1 MESKEKK
8 YYDAQIQILLD
19 KYISKEQ
26 YQDFKSIIDEVFQ
39 RRAYEYEFSPGRIE
53 KEIKNFLK
61 NVKSIEFDDAKKLNN
76 GNEVLGS
83 YDKIEHKILLNKAE
97 FEKQKSL
104 SFSPKYCGKMLFE
117 TFSHEVYHAINDN
130 GKVIGLEK
138 FFQNVFHLKEGEA
151 LNEVVTE
158 NASQRTTSN
167 YKNSLESDE
176 YSLLT
181 TGYSTITFATNMLAN
196 ALGVSEKSLLK
207 HSLNDRDELMEFYLS
222 RFPENNKE
230 EAIQLWDKF
239 EVILDENYNQINKNN
254 DTLSDSSNNVY
265 FSINELYSSIYDI
278 ALFQIKSQNQD
289 LSDEYMGEIQTRLE
303 LMKKVMNQSMKN
315 QKEIDKIKLR
325 DYNSKLT
332 KEELDEIK
340 EECDKIS
347 KNIENYIVGKY
358 EVDKEKIPVDSK
370 EYEYAQK
377 GMLVDYVEMMGSK
390 YFPNRKT
397 LEYKDVEQEILKK
410 GITDKSVFSYREKI
424 RQDDYNQEQVWDD
437 SIYTDFYE
445 IALKEIKKDEIKK
458 TENKEV
464 SQSHTEEYNKE
475 FKTSKFQEI
484 EKDNDNKFFSFDD
497 EEENEIIIEQ
507 KQSISDKIKNLFQK
521 IFNKE
526 KIKRLDE
533 PKEISNSQL
542 NQNSTFNVPKVET
555 PRIDSS
561 LLQKNDGKLTEE
573 KTIRNWEDR

>member
-61 NVKSIEFDDAKKLNN
+61 NVKSIEFDDEKKLNN
-76 GNEVLGS
+76 GNKVLGS
-83 YDKIEHKILLNKAE
+83 YDKIEHKILLNKSE
-97 FEKQKSL
+97 FEKQKFL
-104 SFSPKYCGKMLFE
+104 SFSPEYCGKMLFE
-117 TFSHEVYHAINDN
+117 TFSHEAYHAINDN
-130 GKVIGLEK
+130 GRVIGLEK
-138 FFQNVFHLKEGEA
+138 FFQNVFHLKEGET

-315 QKEIDKIKLR
+315 QKEIDKIKLK

-377 GMLVDYVEMMGSK
+377 GMLVDYVEMIGSK

-410 GITDKSVFSYREKI
+410 GITDKSIFSYREKI

-458 TENKEV
+458 TENKAV
-464 SQSHTEEYNKE
+464 SQSYTEEYNKE

-484 EKDNDNKFFSFDD
+484 EKDDDNRFFSFDD
-497 EEENEIIIEQ
+497 DEENEIIVEQ